1 MVKIKVKVG
10 NVYTSKGQLFQG
22 DEADLPEAEI
32 KIINDI
38 RADAVL
44 KVAGQATPKRARNEK
59 GQVLPDD
66 PTTLDINEAWEGGK
80 APAKKKAKANA
91 KA

>member
-1 MVKIKVKVG
+1 MVKIKVNVG

-38 RADAVL
+38 RADAVV
-44 KVAGQATPKRARNEK
+44 KVASQASPKRARNAK

-66 PTTLDINEAWEGGK
+66 PSTPDINEAWEGGK
-80 APAKKKAKANA
+80 APAKKKAKANE